1 MLVVFKTFNTN
12 FRGMRLKLKKICLM
26 DIRAFGSYYG
36 QTAQLPYAS
45 GFGHAPSAGL
55 KRFPAYRAIFI
66 ESTSNNS
73 KGYLTVEMADAPGQ
87 PATAFNLE
95 GNQLIPLSCT
105 AVLSGSVAAVFVL
118 Y

>member
-1 MLVVFKTFNTN
+1 
-12 FRGMRLKLKKICLM
+12 M

-45 GFGHAPSAGL
+45 GFGYVPSAGL
-55 KRFPAYRAIFI
+55 KRFPACRAIFI
-66 ESTSNNS
+66 ESTSTNS

-87 PATAFNLE
+87 AATASNLQ
-95 GNQLIPLSCT
+95 GDQLIPLSCT
-105 AVLSGSVAAVFVL
+105 AVLSGNVAAVFVL